1 MNLKKIT
8 DFSKSKE
15 LMTTSTSVRYFMS
28 YSGRREEEEGT
39 AAKTKRVGGGE
50 KGDGTA
56 DAEEGEKVWSLI
68 GIPSMINN

>member
-1 MNLKKIT
+1 
-8 DFSKSKE
+8 
-15 LMTTSTSVRYFMS
+15 MS

-39 AAKTKRVGGGE
+39 AAKTERVGGGE